1 MTAWF
6 NGLSGTA
13 KTVTALCTA
22 AATIFALAIA
32 LGGWFGLPAQVEVNV
47 SAITENRVEIHD
59 TREQSVRVE
68 TKLDAMICLQLLD
81 DGADPAGCL

>member
-22 AATIFALAIA
+22 TATIFALAIA
-32 LGGWFGLPAQVEVNV
+32 LGGWFGLPAQVEVNQIG
-47 SAITENRVEIHD
+47 ITENRVEIHE
-59 TREQSVRVE
+59 TREQGIRVE
-68 TKLDAMICLQLLD
+68 LKVDRVICLQLLA
-81 DGADPAGCL
+81 DGDNPLACP

>member
-1 MTAWF
+1 MTTWF
-6 NGLSGTA
+6 KGLSATA
-13 KTVTALCTA
+13 KTITALGAA

-47 SAITENRVEIHD
+47 SNITENRVEIHE
-59 TREQSVRVE
+59 TREQGVRVE

-81 DGADPAGCL
+81 DDADPAGCL

>member
-13 KTVTALCTA
+13 KTITALCTA
-22 AATIFALAIA
+22 AAMIFALAIA

-47 SAITENRVEIHD
+47 SNITENRVEIHE
-59 TREQSVRVE
+59 TREQGIRVE
-68 TKLDAMICLQLLD
+68 LKVDRVICLQLL
-81 DGADPAGCL
+81 AAGDNPLACP

>member
-13 KTVTALCTA
+13 KTVPALGTA

-32 LGGWFGLPAQVEVNV
+32 LGGWFGLPAQVEVNQ
-47 SAITENRVEIHD
+47 ADITDNRVEIHE
-59 TREQSVRVE
+59 TREQGIRVE
-68 TKLDAMICLQLLD
+68 LKVDRVICLQLLA
-81 DGADPAGCL
+81 DGDNPLACP

>member
-13 KTVTALCTA
+13 KTITALCTA
-22 AATIFALAIA
+22 TATVFAIAVA

-47 SAITENRVEIHD
+47 SNITENRVEIHD
-59 TREQSVRVE
+59 TREQSVGVE